1 MRIAGLGA
9 AKGERMD
16 ETEDAHGVFLLRI
29 SFRGLGGGRCGGGRS
44 DSDEVGKIEGSY
56 GVVVSGEGAKGG
68 RGMVH
73 IGGGVQDV
81 VTINGV
87 DLGNVIG
94 RGWTDERCGFMSHG
108 WS

>member
-1 MRIAGLGA
+1 
-9 AKGERMD
+9 MD
-16 ETEDAHGVFLLRI
+16 ETEDVHIFLLRI
-29 SFRGLGGGRCGGGRS
+29 SLRGLGGGSGGGRS

-56 GVVVSGEGAKGG
+56 GVIISGEGGKGG

-73 IGGGVQDV
+73 VGRGVQDV

-94 RGWTDERCGFMSHG
+94 RGWTDEWCGLMSHG
-108 WS
+108 WN

>member
-1 MRIAGLGA
+1 VRIAGLGA
-9 AKGERMD
+9 AEGERMD
-16 ETEDAHGVFLLRI
+16 ETEDVHEVFLLRI
-29 SFRGLGGGRCGGGRS
+29 SLRGLGGGSGGGRS
-44 DSDEVGKIEGSY
+44 DSDEVGQIEGSY
-56 GVVVSGEGAKGG
+56 GVVVSGEGGKGG

-73 IGGGVQDV
+73 IGRGVQDV

-94 RGWTDERCGFMSHG
+94 RGWTDEWYGFMSHG